1 MQQLKLPGCEMSERA
16 RNIGKATFALADI
29 EKTIC
34 EAAYEVAIKAQRLA
48 EIEGRR
54 RKLAELRV
62 KKETKEKNK
71 ALTVLFR
78 NNVRYRRY
86 TIQEIEIATNKFS
99 SLLKIGEGGYGPV
112 FKGKLDHTPVAIK
125 VLRSNAGGG
134 KRQFQQEVYVYAPQ
148 FLVHSKSLQHITY
161 VFVSSYSYN

>member
-1 MQQLKLPGCEMSERA
+1 MQQLKLKGYEMPEQVQ
-16 RNIGKATFALADI
+16 NIGKATFALADI

-34 EAAYEVAIKAQRLA
+34 EAAYDVAIKAQRLA
-48 EIEGRR
+48 EIEGWR

-62 KKETKEKNK
+62 KKETREKNK

-78 NNVRYRRY
+78 NDIRYRRY

-99 SLLKIGEGGYGPV
+99 SLLKVGEGGYGPV

-125 VLRSNAGGG
+125 VLRSNAGGR
-134 KRQFQQEVYVYAPQ
+134 KRQFQQEVCIYASQ
-148 FLVHSKSLQHITY
+148 FLVHGKSLQHITY
-161 VFVSSYSYN
+161 TFC

>member
-1 MQQLKLPGCEMSERA
+1 MQQLKLKGYEMPEQA
-16 RNIGKATFALADI
+16 QNIGKATFALADI

-34 EAAYEVAIKAQRLA
+34 EAAYDVAIKAQRLA
-48 EIEGRR
+48 EIEGWR

-62 KKETKEKNK
+62 KKETREKNK

-78 NNVRYRRY
+78 NDIRYRRY

-99 SLLKIGEGGYGPV
+99 SLLKVGEGGYGPV

-125 VLRSNAGGG
+125 VLRSNAGER
-134 KRQFQQEVYVYAPQ
+134 KRQFQQEVCIYASQ
-148 FLVHSKSLQHITY
+148 FLVHGKSLQHITY
-161 VFVSSYSYN
+161 TFC